1 MCPIPRPYKSPRVHT
16 FCMSLSAHDNNDV
29 IIVLSI
35 SLAVRSSTKTE
46 SQPRQDIASLLLDFD
61 HLPKNIESPMTKS
74 SMNTP
79 EVNKPSILGLG
90 RHVPTLPYAIQNVL
104 MSVAS
109 IIAATLSL
117 IFTMSIVLPLSI
129 ARVVLP
135 NSFFRR
141 DIPGGRGKVVLIVG
155 ASRGIGF
162 NVLKQYA
169 DEPDTV
175 IIAASRSIGKHNWAI
190 TFPQRLIFFS
200 LPDSLRKAVIELGDT
215 RAIIQCAELD
225 LTTSKKQLAES
236 IRSLDKQYGPVTHLY
251 EVSGIS
257 NHLKDGAQW
266 GLVCPFL
273 RISNLNF
280 Q

>member
-1 MCPIPRPYKSPRVHT
+1 MIVFHNLHTHPPYTHSMHRQMDFLTLIFNPKLAIDIPEFIFFITFSVLHAAYVPHPDMRPYKSPRVHT

-61 HLPKNIESPMTKS
+61 HLPKNIESLMTKS

-190 TFPQRLIFFS
+190 TFPPASNIF
-200 LPDSLRKAVIELGDT
+200 LPARFASKGCN
-215 RAIIQCAELD
+215 RAGRYARHY
-225 LTTSKKQLAES
+225 SMRRA
-236 IRSLDKQYGPVTHLY
+236 
-251 EVSGIS
+251 
-257 NHLKDGAQW
+257 
-266 GLVCPFL
+266 
-273 RISNLNF
+273 
-280 Q
+280 